1 MQGLRAKLSKWEIV
15 TMNSKIVAIVA
26 SRFSFMSNVYDAFLL
41 RKMDIN
47 HEGKKNKV
55 KINDFYVV
63 KNDRHKFSKR
73 LNGV

>member
-1 MQGLRAKLSKWEIV
+1 
-15 TMNSKIVAIVA
+15 MNSKIVAIVA

-55 KINDFYVV
+55 KINDFCVV
-63 KNDRHKFSKR
+63 KNDRHRFSKR